1 MSDAQSLSFQ
11 TGIPTKPDIDR
22 LLNEIGIPQEGEEI
36 TYERISGVIREER
49 ESPRWKTVTS
59 AWRNVLYR
67 EHNLVTESVPG
78 KAIRVATPSER
89 VHHSA
94 SKYKAGLRRVYRA
107 GDVAQK
113 TSIQDLK
120 AEEQR
125 ACTHIVNATAALRL
139 AAAQQAKQLRI
150 KDPQQS

>member
-1 MSDAQSLSFQ
+1 MSDTQTLSFQ
-11 TGIPTKPDIDR
+11 TGIPTKPDVDR
-22 LLNEIGIPQEGEEI
+22 LLNEIGVPKEGDEV
-36 TYERISGVIREER
+36 TYERISGIIHEEK

-78 KAIRVATPSER
+78 KAIRVATPRER
-89 VHHSA
+89 VHYSA
-94 SKYKAGLRRVYRA
+94 SKYKTGLRRVYRA

-113 TSIQDLK
+113 TCIQELK

-150 KDPQQS
+150 KDPQEN